1 MAVPM
6 GTAKGEGVG
15 SGMADNDLTGK
26 APGGRGVLPTRET
39 PGRLATGDV
48 GSKAGIRRPSRVA
61 GIFSHQVVRP
71 PFRRPARA

>member
-6 GTAKGEGVG
+6 GTAKGEGMG

-48 GSKAGIRRPSRVA
+48 GFKAGIRRLSGVA
-61 GIFSHQVVRP
+61 GVFSRQVVRS